1 MMKTIGNPGCNLK
14 AVTARINDNYR
25 VKTFILIMIALS
37 LFSCSSLPY
46 AKNKT
51 ESEAGNTKKMDDAQK
66 IKKAD
71 KGGQVLESVPQPGDI
86 KAIDGIEYIYV
97 SNRKYMFTP
106 YEPEYVWER
115 KDQYVPRMG
124 QNLLADRES
133 EKERKALESRI
144 SKLEEDLK
152 KKGIAPQI
160 AYPPQMTSL
169 PSSVVGNT
177 FPTKPSSNF
186 PSPKMRRR
194 IIVLPIA
201 DETHYKKEHF
211 GELASK
217 MFISRLENTNNIIC
231 IDPNTLNLKGQL
243 TDPENM
249 TVLNEVYGVQ
259 AVLKG
264 TLSDTVTG
272 SSPAAFIMSLFM
284 YDTET
289 GAVLRQFSGRSS
301 LPFSK
306 DAEGLALEEAKIK
319 SIDASIG
326 LIATDIIKNLHTIE
340 WHARIASIENGIV
353 YINAGRLSGLEDG
366 AVLEVYSPGV
376 QVFDSKTKAPL
387 GKMKGSYKGKLK
399 VSDLFGVD
407 ASRAQTVSGGNF
419 SVSDLVY
426 VKKD

>member
-14 AVTARINDNYR
+14 AVAARMNDNYR
-25 VKTFILIMIALS
+25 VKTYILIMIVFS
-37 LFSCSSLPY
+37 LFSCSSLPF

-51 ESEAGNTKKMDDAQK
+51 ESEAGNTRKTDDAQK
-66 IKKAD
+66 TKKTD
-71 KGGQVLESVPQPGDI
+71 KGERVVESVPQPGDI
-86 KAIDGIEYIYV
+86 KAIDGVEYIYV
-97 SNRKYMFTP
+97 SNRKYMFTA
-106 YEPEYVWER
+106 YEPEYIWER

-124 QNLLADRES
+124 QDLLADRES
-133 EKERKALESRI
+133 EKQRKALESRI

-160 AYPPQMTSL
+160 AYPAQMTSL
-169 PSSVVGNT
+169 PSPLTGNMS
-177 FPTKPSSNF
+177 PVMPSSSF

-194 IIVLPIA
+194 VIVLPIA
-201 DETHYKKEHF
+201 DETHYKKEYF

-217 MFISRLENTNNIIC
+217 KLISRLENTNNIIC

-243 TDPENM
+243 TDPANM
-249 TVLNEVYGVQ
+249 TLLNEVYGVQ

-264 TLSDTVTG
+264 TISDAVTG
-272 SSPAAFIMSLFM
+272 SSPAAFNMSLFV

-289 GAVLRQFSGRSS
+289 GAVLRQFSGRSPAS
-301 LPFSK
+301 FSK
-306 DAEGLALEEAKIK
+306 ENGGSALEEAKIK
-319 SIDASIG
+319 SIDASIE
-326 LIATDIIKNLHTIE
+326 LIAADIIKNLLTIE
-340 WHARIASIENGIV
+340 WHARIASIENGKV
-353 YINAGRLSGLEDG
+353 YINAGRLSGIEDG
-366 AVLEVYSPGV
+366 AALEVYSPGV